1 MFPLDFFDFSLWI
14 LYMSKQNLQFSQYFP
29 YFFYFSAFSAAD
41 TWWQPK
47 HTSKEKEKNK
57 GRKRRRYKQ
66 IPVKKTMIYQYLL
79 NQGLVKKKVSQTDQ
93 SVTTFFIK
101 KCHLEFNQGPPPQIA
116 TFNYQGSHG
125 FDKCMIFI
133 HILCIGFC
141 SWYLMAPQ
149 PHIQGRTCTG
159 EPGAKFFPKPR
170 FALETGHLRGALA
183 GGTCGGTLASLKKN
197 NSLI

>member
-1 MFPLDFFDFSLWI
+1 MKNTIFRIFLDHSKIVHFSRQIHHFSIGFLDFSLWI
-14 LYMSKQNLQFSQYFP
+14 LYMSKQNLQFSKYFP

-79 NQGLVKKKVSQTDQ
+79 DQGFEKKKSQTDQ

-101 KCHLEFNQGPPPQIA
+101 KCHLEFKEGSPPQIA
-116 TFNYQGSHG
+116 TLNYQGSHCIN
-125 FDKCMIFI
+125 KYMIFI

-141 SWYLMAPQ
+141 S
-149 PHIQGRTCTG
+149 
-159 EPGAKFFPKPR
+159 
-170 FALETGHLRGALA
+170 
-183 GGTCGGTLASLKKN
+183 
-197 NSLI
+197 